1 MIAAILP
8 PVIIALHFAGFF
20 KTVRT
25 FHIRNELARR
35 ERRPAPGVH
44 GSFCGGREASVD
56 LSYYSCD
63 DLSRRP
69 LNRTY
74 YGQCDCGTQVMVA
87 FLWEFIPLGIAL
99 RRAWNLLVGYC
110 NPDITKVGK
119 PKTERRI
126 EELEQEI
133 AQLAREQGAP

>member
-1 MIAAILP
+1 MIAVILL
-8 PVIIALHFAGFF
+8 PVIIALHLAGFF

-25 FHIRNELARR
+25 FHIRSELARK
-35 ERRPAPGVH
+35 ENRPAPGAH
-44 GSFCGGREASVD
+44 GFLCGGRDRRFSGYSASGN
-56 LSYYSCD
+56 SQSA
-63 DLSRRP
+63 
-69 LNRTY
+69 
-74 YGQCDCGTQVMVA
+74 YGKCDCGTQLMVA

-110 NPDITKVGK
+110 NPDIAKVGK

-126 EELEQEI
+126 EELEREI